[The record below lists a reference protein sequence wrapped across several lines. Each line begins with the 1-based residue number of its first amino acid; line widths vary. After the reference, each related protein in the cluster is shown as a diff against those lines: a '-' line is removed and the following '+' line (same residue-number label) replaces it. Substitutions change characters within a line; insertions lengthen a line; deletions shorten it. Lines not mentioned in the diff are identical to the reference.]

1 MMNARHEQLTIE
13 WPRLL
18 REFQDYQ
25 LDATVGALD
34 GRFFVESLVE
44 PTPGFVQFLLRQN
57 NTVGGLSKDG
67 VKALYGYLLQ
77 KRYDEK
83 LNLLYF
89 VFHVFDEE
97 SRLPQEVIEQTPLPH
112 EDGVPSYR
120 HFGEPEFSL
129 DPAMA

>member
-1 MMNARHEQLTIE
+1 MMNPRHEQVTIE
-13 WPRLL
+13 WLRLL

-25 LDATVGALD
+25 LDSTVGALD
-34 GRFFVESLVE
+34 GALFVESLVE
-44 PTPGFVQFLLRQN
+44 PTPGFAQALLRQK
-57 NTVGGLSKDG
+57 NTAGGLGKDG

-112 EDGVPSYR
+112 EDGVPS
-120 HFGEPEFSL
+120 FGCFGQPGFSL
-129 DPAMA
+129 ELVMD